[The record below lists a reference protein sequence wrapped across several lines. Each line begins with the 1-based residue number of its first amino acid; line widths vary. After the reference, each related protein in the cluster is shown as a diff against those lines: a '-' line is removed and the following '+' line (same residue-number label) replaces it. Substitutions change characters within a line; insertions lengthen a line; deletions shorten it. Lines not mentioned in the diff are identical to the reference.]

1 MSPERRQ
8 DVRAVSENRQ
18 ATLLDELIASLGD
31 CEVRVRDVRVGIST
45 IGVMGRHLGLAHARP
60 TPCSEVRDA
69 GQLIGRSAREL
80 AEYARSSNP
89 IEAGIGLAA
98 VNSLVEP
105 QGERLNVIDYLIEQG
120 RGRKVAMVGRFPRAS
135 AVKDTAGRLWIL
147 EKDPRPGEFPE
158 ADAARIMPQAD
169 IVAITGSALANGSL
183 QGLLELPRGYTIVF
197 GPSTPLSPV
206 LFDWGVDMIG
216 GARASNPEAILL
228 RVSQGAN
235 RVCQFK
241 DALEFLTLRRPQR
254 TTPAGALRG
263 PGESQNESLRAR
275 RDE

>member
-1 MSPERRQ
+1 MNGEASEVKTRPPELGA
-8 DVRAVSENRQ
+8 RA
-18 ATLLDELIASLGD
+18 ALLDGLLASLGD
-31 CEVRVRDVRVGIST
+31 SGATVRDLRVGLNGIAVLS
-45 IGVMGRHLGLAHARP
+45 RNLGLAHAP
-60 TPCSEVRDA
+60 TLPHAPGVRDA
-69 GQLIGRSAREL
+69 GRLIGRSAREL

-98 VNSLVEP
+98 VNSLIEP

-135 AVKDTAGRLWIL
+135 AVKETAGRLWIL
-147 EKDPRPGEFPE
+147 EKDPRPEEFPA

-216 GARASNPEAILL
+216 GARVTNPQAILL
-228 RVSQGAN
+228 RVSQGGN

-241 DALEFLTLRRPQR
+241 DALEFL
-254 TTPAGALRG
+254 ALRK
-263 PGESQNESLRAR
+263 P
-275 RDE
+275 